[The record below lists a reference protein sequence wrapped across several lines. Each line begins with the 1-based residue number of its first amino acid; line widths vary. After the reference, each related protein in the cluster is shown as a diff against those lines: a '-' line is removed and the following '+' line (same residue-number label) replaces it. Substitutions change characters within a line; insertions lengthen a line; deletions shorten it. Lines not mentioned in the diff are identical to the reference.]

1 MSGKE
6 RSTSGFTLVE
16 LLVVIAIIGVLI
28 ALLLPAVQQAR
39 EAARRMSCSNNMR
52 QVGLAIHNYHDT
64 HLKFPM
70 GVQYYWHSNFL
81 THLLPFLEQ
90 SNAYDQL
97 QFDNASAMLFDSTS
111 LSGYRLHN
119 YEVMKD
125 FPATAYQCPSSP
137 LPEFAENPG
146 GPTGCS
152 TTDYIGIAGA
162 STSSTSSADPTG
174 QDRCIAT
181 ASGYACSNGSLI
193 PNESL
198 RMAQISDGTTNTI
211 IVAEQSNWTVNSSGN
226 NVDQRNSSRRGAWI
240 GSQRMGYPGGPDDS
254 DWSSSTGAYYNI
266 TTIRYGVGFRT
277 LASGNGGNHQT
288 GCNTPIHS
296 AHPGGAMVLRVDA
309 GTNFLAETV
318 DWTTLRNICVR
329 DDGQVLENNPL

>member
-1 MSGKE
+1 MPRTL
-6 RSTSGFTLVE
+6 RSLAGFTLVE

-39 EAARRMSCSNNMR
+39 EAARRMSCSNKLR
-52 QVGLAIHNYHDT
+52 QVGIAIHNYHDT

-81 THLLPFLEQ
+81 VHLLPFLEQ
-90 SNAYDQL
+90 NNAYDQL
-97 QFDNASAMLFDSTS
+97 DFSHSSAMLFDSNSMT
-111 LSGYRLHN
+111 GVRQHN
-119 YEVMKD
+119 YEVMQG

-137 LPEFAENPG
+137 LPEFAENPS
-146 GPTGCS
+146 GPVECS

-162 STSSTSSADPTG
+162 CTSSTSSIDPTG
-174 QDRCIAT
+174 QDRCVAT
-181 ASGYACSNGSLI
+181 NSGYACSNGSLI

-211 IVAEQSNWTVNSSGN
+211 IVAEQSNWTVNSSGSN
-226 NVDQRNSSRRGAWI
+226 IDQRNSSRRGAWI
-240 GSQRMGYPGGPDDS
+240 GTFNRSYPGGPDDS
-254 DWSSSTGAYYNI
+254 DWTSTRGAYYNVS
-266 TTIRYGVGFRT
+266 TMRYGVGFRT
-277 LASGNGGNHQT
+277 LVSGSGGNHQT

-318 DWTTLRNICVR
+318 DWTTLRNICIR
-329 DDGQVLENNPL
+329 DDGQVLENSPL